1 MFEFDSMIVR
11 QRKGMLTLLALVVLG
26 VVFLPY
32 TRELNGLLLGGVIS
46 FYNLLVLQRK
56 TRLLGDKAATKSKFR
71 GSLGTVT
78 RMAAAV
84 LGVAIA
90 MRFEESFHVIAVVIG
105 LMLSYLIIFLDGI
118 YYLLI
123 RKNQDS

>member
-1 MFEFDSMIVR
+1 MFEFDSMVVR

>member
-56 TRLLGDKAATKSKFR
+56 TRLLGDKAATNSKFR

>member
-32 TRELNGLLLGGVIS
+32 MRELNGLLLGGVIS